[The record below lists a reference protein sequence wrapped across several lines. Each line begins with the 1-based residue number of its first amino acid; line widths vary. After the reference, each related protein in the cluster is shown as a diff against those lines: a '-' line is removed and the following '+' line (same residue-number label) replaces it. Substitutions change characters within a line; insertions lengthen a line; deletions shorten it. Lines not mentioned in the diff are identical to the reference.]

1 MMFLLRAAFWVSLV
15 LVLLPTGSKKPAGD
29 VPQIKAAEAAS
40 AATAVVADLTHF
52 CTRQPESCAV
62 GSQIAVALGHRA
74 QAGAQTV
81 YEFITDRHDASP
93 APQVATSE
101 RDRAD
106 ATGSIAGKGKLPVLL
121 PRPRPTSA
129 QAQAQT
135 QAQTQAQNASRDTLT
150 AADRTPSWR
159 APKLRQEAQL

>member
-52 CTRQPESCAV
+52 CSRQPESCAV

-135 QAQTQAQNASRDTLT
+135 PAQDASRDTLT

>member
-1 MMFLLRAAFWVSLV
+1 MMFLLRAAFWVSIV

-29 VPQIKAAEAAS
+29 APQIKAAEAAS
-40 AATAVVADLTHF
+40 AATAAVADLTQF

-81 YEFITDRHDASP
+81 YEFITDRRDASP

-101 RDRAD
+101 HQTTDRAD
-106 ATGSIAGKGKLPVLL
+106 ATGSIAGKGRPTPVVLL
-121 PRPRPTSA
+121 PRPRPT
-129 QAQAQT
+129 QAQD
-135 QAQTQAQNASRDTLT
+135 ASHDTLT
-150 AADRTPSWR
+150 TADRLPSWR